1 LPVLSS
7 LYRIAEMGDKS
18 GALWATV
25 TVVICIGCAAIPLP
39 FFNLVSGIVLSYVA
53 MFVSTMIAQR

>member
-1 LPVLSS
+1 MLSS
-7 LYRIAEMGDKS
+7 LYWIAEMGDKS

-25 TVVICIGCAAIPLP
+25 TVVIGIGSAAIPLA

>member
-1 LPVLSS
+1 